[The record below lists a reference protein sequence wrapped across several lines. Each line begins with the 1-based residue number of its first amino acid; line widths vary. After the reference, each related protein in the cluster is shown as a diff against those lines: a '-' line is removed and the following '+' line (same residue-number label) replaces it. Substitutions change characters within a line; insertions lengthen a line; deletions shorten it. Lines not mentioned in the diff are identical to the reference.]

1 MTIQTAATAL
11 LRAQSLEDLER
22 LIVDVLPGAIGF
34 ERAALLSPPTDDEP
48 ARVLHYFENQ
58 ALDLTSIPKN
68 SPFAPSGCLDGQR
81 SGCDDDK
88 DLPLRDVRGSY
99 VIAPLRDRSRSV
111 ALFYADSLREDVE
124 AADAAA
130 AVAYALDIAEIV
142 RVNLSMAGE
151 LAALARTD
159 SLTGLPNRRVFEERL
174 EQELRR
180 SARSRRPFALA
191 IVDLDRFKQIN
202 DDYGQQV
209 GDEVLRAF
217 AMAIRRYA
225 RQADFVARFV
235 DDKFAMLLVDADRGA
250 AHTIL
255 ERILHAVREVSVSG
269 PFRLMASAGVALSFP
284 VDTRESIL
292 ERADAALYDA
302 KHAGRDCARFA

>member
-22 LIVDVLPGAIGF
+22 KIVDVLPGAVGF

-48 ARVLHYFENQ
+48 ARVLHYFGNQ

-68 SPFAPSGCLDGQR
+68 SPFAASGYLDSQR

-88 DLPLRDVRGSY
+88 DLPLRDVRGAY

-111 ALFYADSLREDVE
+111 ALFYADSLREDLE
-124 AADAAA
+124 PADAAA
-130 AVAYALDIAEIV
+130 AVAYALDIAEMV

-209 GDEVLRAF
+209 GDEALRAF
-217 AMAIRRYA
+217 ATAIRRYA

-255 ERILHAVREVSVSG
+255 ERILHAVREVSVSR
-269 PFRLMASAGVALSFP
+269 PIPLRASAGVALSFP
-284 VDTRESIL
+284 VDTSESIL